1 MRYRAAPALA
11 WLATFC
17 YAAWQLLVEQKLFL
31 HTFLVERV
39 GNPSVP
45 TLPVGHGNVMALKAI
60 MLWQQLRGD
69 PEAMKDVQRGVYRRI
84 HDRLRARGLGAG
96 RLRPLTEYRADEID
110 PRRFYREHVRK
121 GVPCVLRGFA
131 PATDRWRFTDLA
143 ERFPDAIGQVMDKRT
158 RRVFSTTLRA
168 IAEDAGVR
176 TSPSR
181 RCSTRTRRSRTN
193 SGSSAPTPTSRCSVG
208 RPSRSCRS

>member
-1 MRYRAAPALA
+1 
-11 WLATFC
+11 
-17 YAAWQLLVEQKLFL
+17 
-31 HTFLVERV
+31 
-39 GNPSVP
+39 
-45 TLPVGHGNVMALKAI
+45 
-60 MLWQQLRGD
+60 LRGD

-131 PATDRWRFTDLA
+131 PATDRWRFADLA

-168 IAEDAGVR
+168 IAEDGRRAYVAEQALLDQNPALR
-176 TSPSR
+176 T
-181 RCSTRTRRSRTN
+181 T